1 MNTQTMPLISF
12 IIPYY
17 NVPLPL
23 VMECV
28 ESITRLRLGAGER
41 EIIVVDDGSDADIS
55 RELSTV
61 CGDIVYIRQVN
72 GGLSDARNTGIDAA
86 KGEYIQF
93 VDADDRI
100 VTAVYD
106 GCVEKL
112 RAARPDLLMFGHT
125 SSDGNQKPCRWAV
138 ETSGAAYM
146 AENNL
151 HPMAWGYVFR
161 RSILGSLRF
170 FKGTFHEDEEFTP
183 QLMIKARRMEKTDAA
198 AYFYRLR
205 TDSIT
210 TTRSEAHTEKRL
222 DDVWRIIR
230 KLNSIAAS
238 LQGVERR
245 GMQRRVDQLTMDYIF
260 NIIRMK
266 KSRRQLDGRIGMLR
280 SEGLFPLPARDYTI
294 SYGIFRLLAD
304 SDLGLR
310 ILSLF
315 IPLIRNGR

>member
-28 ESITRLRLGAGER
+28 ESIARLRLGAEER

-61 CGDIVYIRQVN
+61 CGDIVYIRQTN

-112 RAARPDLLMFGHT
+112 RAARPTCLCLAIPAMRGIRSHAGGLWRRRARHIWRRTIFTLWRGDMCSAG
-125 SSDGNQKPCRWAV
+125 RYWAV
-138 ETSGAAYM
+138 
-146 AENNL
+146 
-151 HPMAWGYVFR
+151 
-161 RSILGSLRF
+161 
-170 FKGTFHEDEEFTP
+170 
-183 QLMIKARRMEKTDAA
+183 
-198 AYFYRLR
+198 
-205 TDSIT
+205 
-210 TTRSEAHTEKRL
+210 
-222 DDVWRIIR
+222 
-230 KLNSIAAS
+230 
-238 LQGVERR
+238 
-245 GMQRRVDQLTMDYIF
+245 
-260 NIIRMK
+260 
-266 KSRRQLDGRIGMLR
+266 
-280 SEGLFPLPARDYTI
+280 
-294 SYGIFRLLAD
+294 
-304 SDLGLR
+304 
-310 ILSLF
+310 
-315 IPLIRNGR
+315 